1 MYVYILF
8 IHKHVTASSG
18 LKQAV
23 GYLSIHTFLLFNR
36 IYSEQDK
43 SLIECWEKF
52 CIIES
57 FKCELGHSLD
67 NYIKMASD
75 PLYNCCFQNDS
86 RPRQAF
92 DNYIMQMGHDW
103 PTQKCSALCKTR
115 ITFNEV
121 ETKKKTDKK
130 TFIFSMLINFLIN
143 NIKL

>member
-1 MYVYILF
+1 MYILF

-36 IYSEQDK
+36 TFSEQDK
-43 SLIECWEKF
+43 SLIERWEKF

-75 PLYNCCFQNDS
+75 PLYNSCFQQDP

-92 DNYIMQMGHDW
+92 DSCIMQMGRDQ
-103 PTQKCSALCKTR
+103 PTQKCSALCKTG
-115 ITFNEV
+115 IAFSEV
-121 ETKKKTDKK
+121 GTKKTDRQKS
-130 TFIFSMLINFLIN
+130 FHFQ
-143 NIKL
+143 

>member
-1 MYVYILF
+1 MCILF

-57 FKCELGHSLD
+57 FKCEPGHSLD

-75 PLYNCCFQNDS
+75 PLYNSCFQPDP

-92 DNYIMQMGHDW
+92 DSDIMQMGHDQ
-103 PTQKCSALCKTR
+103 PTQNFSAFCKMR
-115 ITFNEV
+115 ITFSKI
-121 ETKKKTDKK
+121 ETKQKNIYFQYADQ
-130 TFIFSMLINFLIN
+130 FSN
-143 NIKL
+143 